1 VRSRLSGLG
10 GVRHPAFLTLALGLV
25 FAAVA
30 AFPAGAAYP
39 GPNGL
44 MAFRAVND
52 NGSGVYTIDPANPQ
66 DQVLVHQFDGDVAS
80 APHYSP
86 DKSMFTFELDTAN
99 TCANVVTMNIDGGNM
114 NVLPLANGDVC
125 EASPTFSADGTRIFY
140 EGYNGKRR
148 DAIFS
153 MNLDGSNRRLITAC
167 EGRGA
172 ADPEVSADGRML
184 SFTCF
189 SKDGAALFDSRIN
202 GSGLRQLTPYSFDVG
217 TRADWSPDSRRILF
231 ISTPGEGTPQAQVN
245 TATINADGSGLKW
258 LTNFGPGDLRAFGNS
273 YSPTGQWIVLRV
285 EKDDGNGGFQSA
297 LFKMPADGGT
307 LTQITDYS
315 SFRPRGITWG
325 SVCPCTP

>member
-1 VRSRLSGLG
+1 VRSRSEKLG
-10 GVRHPAFLTLALGLV
+10 RVRAAALGTVALGLV

-30 AFPAGAAYP
+30 AFPADAAYP

-44 MAFRAVND
+44 IAFRAVND
-52 NGSGVYTIDPANPQ
+52 NGSGVYTIDPANPL

-86 DKSMFTFELDTAN
+86 DMSMFTFELDTA
-99 TCANVVTMNIDGGNM
+99 TSCANVVTMNIDGSNV

-148 DAIFS
+148 DAIYS
-153 MNLDGSNRRLITAC
+153 MNLNGGDRRLITAC
-167 EGRGA
+167 EGRGVT
-172 ADPEVSADGRML
+172 DPETSADGTML

-189 SKDGAALFDSRIN
+189 SKDGAALFDSRVK
-202 GSGLRQLTPYSFDVG
+202 GFGLRQLTPYSFDVG
-217 TRADWSPDSRRILF
+217 TRSDWSPDSKRILF

-258 LTNFGPGDLRAFGNS
+258 LTTFGPGDLRAFGNS
-273 YSPTGQWIVLRV
+273 YSPGGQWIVLRI
-285 EKDDGNGGFQSA
+285 EKDNGSGGFDSA
-297 LFKMPADGGT
+297 LFKMPADGGD

-315 SFRPRGITWG
+315 SFRPRGMTWG
-325 SVCPCTP
+325 SVCPCSP